1 MTFLCNKTLMIGKIR
16 KHLVV
21 LFNFDISVVFI
32 IHCFGEIIVIF
43 FAKLGKFL
51 YRGTFV
57 RLTCRFY
64 NDKIKPLFVDESFL
78 IVFETA

>member
-1 MTFLCNKTLMIGKIR
+1 MLMRGEIR
-16 KHLVV
+16 NHLV
-21 LFNFDISVVFI
+21 LFNFDISVVFL

-64 NDKIKPLFVDESFL
+64 NDKIKSVFVDESFL